1 MPRKTSIAPLP
12 PAADS
17 VPGSIP
23 GLDPGTGTPPAEGA
37 GIELVCVLP
46 FHGYAKGQRVTDPH
60 LVADLLKGR
69 DHHFVKVA
77 GGSVAGEPAPSST
90 GSM

>member
-1 MPRKTSIAPLP
+1 MPRKTRIAPLP

-23 GLDPGTGTPPAEGA
+23 VPGSSP